1 MTHVFVAP
9 HPDDVALSC
18 GGLISGLRELGQNV
32 TILTVY
38 SGTGMNGPVAAYQRE
53 ALGFGS
59 KAMWPVT
66 AAFNRANIRNDYP
79 VYVGDA
85 APGWAAREE
94 GLEATQA
101 DADQAAKRFWQ
112 RSSWYRR
119 ASIRNEP
126 LAGQA
131 LIDELPTQGAIV
143 TDTVMDAAAAGDLI
157 ARRRMEDE
165 RYAYFAEASIVFL
178 DLPDAVFRNYEG
190 DAELLGEPHPEDE
203 APYEALRRE
212 IVRLEPQKVYFPLAV
227 GGHVDHRLCRDVGV
241 RLLNEGRRWVMPG
254 PEYAGIVAFY
264 EDFPY
269 AWWNAFNRLEDLPGD
284 PLAAIPPGVAVTPEY
299 ADVGDQIERKI
310 TGIGL
315 YASQL
320 ERLFDDRRQMAES
333 VRAFGTRVAA
343 LGGRSG
349 FAERYWASS
358 LV

>member
-1 MTHVFVAP
+1 
-9 HPDDVALSC
+9 
-18 GGLISGLRELGQNV
+18 
-32 TILTVY
+32 
-38 SGTGMNGPVAAYQRE
+38 
-53 ALGFGS
+53 
-59 KAMWPVT
+59 
-66 AAFNRANIRNDYP
+66 
-79 VYVGDA
+79 
-85 APGWAAREE
+85 
-94 GLEATQA
+94 
-101 DADQAAKRFWQ
+101 
-112 RSSWYRR
+112 
-119 ASIRNEP
+119 
-126 LAGQA
+126 
-131 LIDELPTQGAIV
+131 
-143 TDTVMDAAAAGDLI
+143 
-157 ARRRMEDE
+157 
-165 RYAYFAEASIVFL
+165 
-178 DLPDAVFRNYEG
+178 
-190 DAELLGEPHPEDE
+190 
-203 APYEALRRE
+203 
-212 IVRLEPQKVYFPLAV
+212 
-227 GGHVDHRLCRDVGV
+227 
-241 RLLNEGRRWVMPG
+241 MPG